1 MCPACPE
8 AKEISMTSDD
18 DSNSLDRR
26 LFLGAGTATVLG
38 IPGIALA
45 QQQPA
50 GAATPTA
57 REGATAGEIIADFV
71 TGFDLKTVPPAVVE
85 RSRVAF
91 VDTVGVMLAGSQLP
105 PADIVCDVVK
115 LAGSAPDATIVGRPL
130 RATPQLAALAN
141 GVAGHCMDFDLTYF
155 AGQSIAAVIPAI
167 LPIAETTRATPSE
180 MLAAFII
187 AAEVAGRVNRAAPT
201 AARAGG
207 WHATGTVGVIAA
219 AAACARLMKIETKKI
234 PDAIGITTSLASG
247 VSINFGSMTKPLH
260 SGHAAHDGILA
271 AMLAA
276 RGFTA
281 NAKALE
287 GKDGYF
293 ESFSRALPWSLDPFD
308 SLGKSYDLADYG
320 YKLKPY
326 PSGGLGHTAI
336 DAALE
341 LRDTVKLDDI
351 AHVDVAITKYAA
363 RRYTDK
369 YPQSAEN
376 AKFSGPYLAAYT
388 LVHGAPMLAAF
399 TEQAL
404 HDDAVRS
411 FAGKVSLST
420 YQEYA
425 DLLDESPAKVT
436 ITLNDGSKLERAKY
450 YPSGS
455 VQVPMSVAQIKAK
468 FDVCAAQA
476 VDKAAAEKIYA
487 TLSTLGDQP
496 SLDDFW
502 PLLRKG

>member
-1 MCPACPE
+1 MA
-8 AKEISMTSDD
+8 SDD
-18 DSNSLDRR
+18 DANPLDRR
-26 LFLGAGTATVLG
+26 IFLGASTATLFG
-38 IPGIALA
+38 LPSIAVA
-45 QQQPA
+45 QQQQQA
-50 GAATPTA
+50 GAAAPVAAT
-57 REGATAGEIIADFV
+57 RDRKTAGEIIADFI
-71 TGFDLKTVPPAVVE
+71 TGFDLKTVPPGVID

-91 VDTVGVMLAGSQLP
+91 VDTVGVMLAGSQLQ

-115 LAGSAPDATIVGRPL
+115 LTGSEPAATIVGRPS
-130 RATPQLAALAN
+130 RVAPQLAALAN

-167 LPIAETTRATPSE
+167 LPVAETTRATPAE

-187 AAEVAGRVNRAAPT
+187 AAEIAGRINRAAPT
-201 AARAGG
+201 ATRVGG

-219 AAACARLMKIETKKI
+219 AAASARLMKIEPKKI
-234 PDAIGITTSLASG
+234 PDVIGITTSLASG
-247 VSINFGSMTKPLH
+247 VSANFGSMTKPLH
-260 SGHAAHDGILA
+260 SGHAAHDGVLA
-271 AMLAA
+271 AMLGA

-293 ESFSRALPWSLDPFD
+293 ESFARGLPWSLDPFD
-308 SLGKSYDLADYG
+308 SLGKSYDLVEYG

-341 LRDTVKLDDI
+341 LRDAVKLDDI

-404 HDDAVRS
+404 HDEAVR
-411 FAGKVSLST
+411 AMAQKVSLSI

-436 ITLNDGSKLERAKY
+436 VTLNDGRKLDRAKY

-455 VQVPMSVAQIKAK
+455 VQVPMSSAQIKAK

-476 VDKAAAEKIYA
+476 LDKTASEKIYA

-496 SLDDFW
+496 SLDEFW
-502 PLLRKG
+502 PLLRKA

>member
-1 MCPACPE
+1 MIMA
-8 AKEISMTSDD
+8 SDD
-18 DSNSLDRR
+18 GLNPLDRR
-26 LFLGAGTATVLG
+26 IFLGAGTAAILG
-38 IPGIALA
+38 FPTIGLA
-45 QQQPA
+45 QQQQT
-50 GAATPTA
+50 GAAAPVIAA
-57 REGATAGEIIADFV
+57 REGKTAAEIIADFI
-71 TGFDLKTVPPAVVE
+71 TGFDLKTVPPTAIA
-85 RSRVAF
+85 RARVAF

-105 PADIVCDVVK
+105 PADIVCDVVN
-115 LAGSAPDATIVGRPL
+115 LAGSRPDATMVGRPL

-167 LPIAETTRATPSE
+167 LPIAETKRATPAE

-187 AAEVAGRVNRAAPT
+187 AAEIAGRVNRAAPT
-201 AARAGG
+201 AAHVGG

-219 AAACARLMKIETKKI
+219 AAACARLMNIEAKKI
-234 PDAIGITTSLASG
+234 PDVIGITTSLASG
-247 VSINFGSMTKPLH
+247 VSVNFGSMTKPLH

-271 AMLAA
+271 ALLGA

-293 ESFSRALPWSLDPFD
+293 ESFARGLPWSLDPFD
-308 SLGKSYDLADYG
+308 SLGKSYDLVDYG

-341 LRDTVKLDDI
+341 LRETVKLGDI

-363 RRYTDK
+363 RRITDK
-369 YPQSAEN
+369 YPQSVEN

-399 TEQAL
+399 SEDAL
-404 HDDAVRS
+404 HDEAVR
-411 FAGKVSLST
+411 AMAPKISLSI

-425 DLLDESPAKVT
+425 DLLDESPAKMT
-436 ITLNDGSKLERAKY
+436 ITLNDGRKLERAKY

-455 VQVPMSVAQIKAK
+455 VQVPMSAAQIKAK

-476 VDKAAAEKIYA
+476 VDKTAAEKIYA
-487 TLSTLGDQP
+487 TLSTLGDQA

>member
-1 MCPACPE
+1 MA
-8 AKEISMTSDD
+8 SDD
-18 DSNSLDRR
+18 DANPLDRR
-26 LFLGAGTATVLG
+26 IFLGASTATLFG
-38 IPGIALA
+38 LPSIAVA
-45 QQQPA
+45 QQQQQA
-50 GAATPTA
+50 GAAAPVAAT
-57 REGATAGEIIADFV
+57 RDRKTAGEIIADFI
-71 TGFDLKTVPPAVVE
+71 TGFDLKTVPPGVID

-91 VDTVGVMLAGSQLP
+91 VDTVGVMLAGSQLQ

-115 LAGSAPDATIVGRPL
+115 LTGSEPAATIVGRPS
-130 RATPQLAALAN
+130 RVAPQLAALAN

-167 LPIAETTRATPSE
+167 LPVAETTRATPAE

-187 AAEVAGRVNRAAPT
+187 AAEIAGRINRAAPT
-201 AARAGG
+201 ATRVGG

-219 AAACARLMKIETKKI
+219 AAASARLMKIEPKKI
-234 PDAIGITTSLASG
+234 PDVIGITTSLASG
-247 VSINFGSMTKPLH
+247 VSANFGSMTKPLH
-260 SGHAAHDGILA
+260 SGHAAHDGVLA
-271 AMLAA
+271 AMLGA

-293 ESFSRALPWSLDPFD
+293 ESFARGLPWSLDPFD
-308 SLGKSYDLADYG
+308 SLGKSYDLVEYG

-341 LRDTVKLDDI
+341 LRDAVKLDDI

-404 HDDAVRS
+404 HDEAVR
-411 FAGKVSLST
+411 AMAQKVSLSI

-425 DLLDESPAKVT
+425 DLLDKSPAKVT
-436 ITLNDGSKLERAKY
+436 VTLNDGRKLDRAKY

-455 VQVPMSVAQIKAK
+455 VQVPMSSAQIKAK

-476 VDKAAAEKIYA
+476 LDKTASEKIYA

-496 SLDDFW
+496 SLDEFW
-502 PLLRKG
+502 PLLRKA

>member
-1 MCPACPE
+1 
-8 AKEISMTSDD
+8 MTNDESA
-18 DSNSLDRR
+18 NSLDRR
-26 LFLGAGTATVLG
+26 IFLGAGAATILA
-38 IPGIALA
+38 IPEIALA
-45 QQQPA
+45 QQQPS
-50 GAATPTA
+50 AAEKKIVSPT
-57 REGATAGEIIADFV
+57 GKTAAEMIADFV
-71 TGFDLKTVPPAVVE
+71 AGFDLKTAPAAAID
-85 RSRVAF
+85 RARVAI

-105 PADIVCDVVK
+105 PADIVCDIVK
-115 LAGSAPDATIVGRPL
+115 AEASAPAATIVGRPL

-155 AGQSIAAVIPAI
+155 AGQSIAAVTPAI
-167 LPIAETTRATPSE
+167 LPVAETTHASPTE
-180 MLAAFII
+180 VLAAFII
-187 AAEVAGRVNRAAPT
+187 AAEVAGRISRAAPT
-201 AARAGG
+201 ASHIGG

-219 AAACARLMKIETKKI
+219 AAACARLMKIEAKKI
-234 PDAIGITTSLASG
+234 PDVIGITASMASG
-247 VSINFGSMTKPLH
+247 VSVNFGSMTKPLH
-260 SGHAAHDGILA
+260 SGHAARDGVLA
-271 AMLAA
+271 AMLGA

-293 ESFSRALPWSLDPFD
+293 ESFARGLPWSLEPFD
-308 SLGKSYDLADYG
+308 SLGKSYDLVDYG

-336 DAALE
+336 DSALQ
-341 LRDTVKLDDI
+341 LREAVKLDDI

-369 YPQSAEN
+369 YPQSVEN

-388 LVHGAPMLAAF
+388 LVHGAPMLTAF
-399 TEQAL
+399 TEDAL
-404 HDDAVRS
+404 QDSAVR
-411 FAGKVSLST
+411 AMAQKVSLSI
-420 YQEYA
+420 YQENA

-436 ITLNDGSKLERAKY
+436 VTLNDGRKIERSEY

-455 VQVPMSVAQIKAK
+455 VQNPMSAVQIKAK

-476 VDKAAAEKIYA
+476 IDKVAAEKIYA
-487 TLSTLGDQP
+487 TLSALGEQP

-502 PLLRKG
+502 PLLRKT